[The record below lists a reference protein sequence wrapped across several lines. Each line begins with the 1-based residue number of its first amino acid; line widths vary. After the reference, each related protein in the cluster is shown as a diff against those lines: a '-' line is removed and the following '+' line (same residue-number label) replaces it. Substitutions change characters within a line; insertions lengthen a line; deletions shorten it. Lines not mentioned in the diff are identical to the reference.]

1 MRKACWEPGVP
12 GLRCMLGSVV
22 SVGPLHTGGGREE
35 KSGARPGRL
44 RGARAG
50 PGAVTSPRS
59 GVLRPRGQRR
69 FMRPKLLPVLEPGAV
84 PQRATWYTL
93 VPLGES
99 PSARVGHN
107 CLYLPPVPAAGKGKV
122 VIIGGADPNGS
133 FSDAHI
139 IDLDKHQWAMPG
151 WVGLL
156 PRYEHATFIPTS
168 SPTSLWVFGGA
179 DQSGNRNCVQVL
191 NLETGI
197 WESPKVIGTQPLP
210 RTFHTSS
217 AAIGDQLYV
226 LGGGDKGAEPV
237 KDPQLHV
244 FDTATLT
251 WSQPEVHGNPPSP
264 RHGHV
269 VVAVGTK
276 LFIHGGLSGDK
287 FYNDL
292 FCIDTNVMTWEK
304 LPAAGDVPG
313 GRAAHS
319 AAAFGNHLY
328 IFGGMDPTGALDTMY
343 KYHIENQQWTLL
355 EFDSPLPPGRLDH
368 SMCIVPWQV
377 CVNVKNSDSEAVTS
391 RNTIGKEATETVS
404 DEGDSDQEKQIGKGC
419 TEDKL
424 MYLFLIFGGMDTQGE
439 IHRDCLVNLIK

>member
-1 MRKACWEPGVP
+1 MLGARGP

-22 SVGPLHTGGGREE
+22 SVGPLYLGGGREE
-35 KSGARPGRL
+35 KSGARPDRL

-59 GVLRPRGQRR
+59 GVLCPRGQRR

-107 CLYLPPVPAAGKGKV
+107 CLYLPPAPTAGKGKV

-244 FDTATLT
+244 FDT
-251 WSQPEVHGNPPSP
+251 
-264 RHGHV
+264 
-269 VVAVGTK
+269 
-276 LFIHGGLSGDK
+276 D
-287 FYNDL
+287 
-292 FCIDTNVMTWEK
+292 VMTWEK

-328 IFGGMDPTGALDTMY
+328 IFG
-343 KYHIENQQWTLL
+343 ENQQWTLL

-439 IHRDCLVNLIK
+439 IHRDCIVNLIK

>member
-1 MRKACWEPGVP
+1 
-12 GLRCMLGSVV
+12 
-22 SVGPLHTGGGREE
+22 
-35 KSGARPGRL
+35 
-44 RGARAG
+44 
-50 PGAVTSPRS
+50 
-59 GVLRPRGQRR
+59 
-69 FMRPKLLPVLEPGAV
+69 MRPKLLPVLEPGAV

-107 CLYLPPVPAAGKGKV
+107 CLYLPPVPTAGKGKV
-122 VIIGGADPNGS
+122 VIVGGADPNGS

-139 IDLDKHQWAMPG
+139 IDLDRHQWAMPG

-197 WESPKVIGTQPLP
+197 WESPKVTGTQPLP

-217 AAIGDQLYV
+217 AAIGDRLYV

-292 FCIDTNVMTWEK
+292 FCIDTKN
-304 LPAAGDVPG
+304 
-313 GRAAHS
+313 R
-319 AAAFGNHLY
+319 
-328 IFGGMDPTGALDTMY
+328 
-343 KYHIENQQWTLL
+343 QWTLL

-377 CVNVKNSDSEAVTS
+377 CVNVKNRDSEAVTS

-404 DEGDSDQEKQIGKGC
+404 DEGDSDQKKRIGKDC

-439 IHRDCLVNLIK
+439 IHRDCIVNLIK

>member
-1 MRKACWEPGVP
+1 
-12 GLRCMLGSVV
+12 
-22 SVGPLHTGGGREE
+22 
-35 KSGARPGRL
+35 
-44 RGARAG
+44 
-50 PGAVTSPRS
+50 
-59 GVLRPRGQRR
+59 
-69 FMRPKLLPVLEPGAV
+69 MRPKLLPVLEPGAV

-107 CLYLPPVPAAGKGKV
+107 CLYLPPALTTGKGKV
-122 VIIGGADPNGS
+122 VIVGGADPNGS
-133 FSDAHI
+133 FSDVHI
-139 IDLDKHQWAMPG
+139 ID
-151 WVGLL
+151 
-156 PRYEHATFIPTS
+156 
-168 SPTSLWVFGGA
+168 
-179 DQSGNRNCVQVL
+179 
-191 NLETGI
+191 LETGI
-197 WESPKVIGTQPLP
+197 WESPKLVGTPPLP

-226 LGGGDKGAEPV
+226 LGGGDKGAEPI

-251 WSQPEVHGNPPSP
+251 WSQPEAHGNPPSP

-292 FCIDTNVMTWEK
+292 FCIDTIDMRWEK
-304 LPAAGDVPG
+304 LPAVGDVPG

-319 AAAFGNHLY
+319 AAAFGDHLY

-343 KYHIENQQWTLL
+343 KYHIEKQQWTLL

-368 SMCIVPWQV
+368 SMCIIPWQV
-377 CVNVKNSDSEAVTS
+377 CVSVKNRDSDAVTS

-404 DEGDSDQEKQIGKGC
+404 DEDDSDHEKQIRKGC

-424 MYLFLIFGGMDTQGE
+424 MYLFLIFGGMDTQGK
-439 IHRDCLVNLIK
+439 IHRDCIVNLIK